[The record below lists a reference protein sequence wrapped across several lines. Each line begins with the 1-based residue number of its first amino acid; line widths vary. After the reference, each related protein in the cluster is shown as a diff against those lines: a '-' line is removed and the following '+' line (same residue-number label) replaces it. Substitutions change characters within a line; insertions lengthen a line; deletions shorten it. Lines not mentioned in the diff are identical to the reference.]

1 MSRRQH
7 TQRRGGSASPLLA
20 WASPLIGWAARL
32 LASPLR
38 NLILGGSFVFCI
50 CVLATIGYMSAG
62 WSFGDALY
70 MVVLTIYTVGYDEV
84 RMIHTP
90 FLRANTM
97 MLIILGCTGMIFLTG
112 ALVQFITITQFQQLF
127 GTRRMKN
134 DIDGLTDHVIICGF
148 GRIGIM
154 LAQELTAGQAPFVV
168 LERSDRRFAEARDLG
183 YLCIQ
188 ADATDEH
195 TLLLAG
201 VTRARVLATVL
212 PDDAANVFITLSARS
227 LNPSLEIIARGE
239 VASTERKL
247 LQAGADRVVMPTHI
261 GAERIA
267 QMILYRDSEHLLQ
280 GKERMVFHRQL
291 LGLGMNFFTHPV
303 SPESSCA
310 GLTVAEVE
318 RRAAGNLFIVGL
330 DKHNGREVSR
340 PPPDTVIEAGDGVML
355 LSRDGIAQ
363 LVASLFDAPH
373 SPV

>member
-1 MSRRQH
+1 MSGRQQH
-7 TQRRGGSASPLLA
+7 PRRRGQSSPFRA
-20 WASPLIGWAARL
+20 WMGRI

-38 NLILGGSFVFCI
+38 NLIIGGLFVLFI
-50 CVLATIGYMSAG
+50 CLLATLGYMAAG

-84 RMIHTP
+84 RAVNTP

-183 YLCIQ
+183 YLCLQ
-188 ADATDEH
+188 ADATDEN
-195 TLLLAG
+195 TLQIAG
-201 VTRARVLATVL
+201 IARARVLATVL

-227 LNPSLEIIARGE
+227 LNASLEIIARGE

-247 LQAGADRVVMPTHI
+247 LQAGANRVVMPTHI

-267 QMILYRDSEHLLQ
+267 QMILFRDSEQFLE
-280 GKERMVFHRQL
+280 GSDRMRAFQRQL
-291 LGLGMNFFTHPV
+291 LEIGLNLFTHPV
-303 SPESSCA
+303 SPESRCV
-310 GLTVAEVE
+310 GLTVAEIE
-318 RRAAGNLFIVGL
+318 QRAAGSFFIVGV
-330 DKHNGREVSR
+330 DRPNGQGIKR
-340 PPPDTVIEAGDGVML
+340 PPPDAVVMAGDGVL
-355 LSRDGIAQ
+355 LVSRDGNAQ
-363 LVASLFDAPH
+363 VVASLLGAPL
-373 SPV
+373 STI

>member
-1 MSRRQH
+1 MSGRQH
-7 TQRRGGSASPLLA
+7 TPRRRGWAFPLFA
-20 WASPLIGWAARL
+20 WAARL

-38 NLILGGSFVFCI
+38 NLILGGTFVLFI
-50 CVLATIGYMSAG
+50 CLLATIGYMAAG
-62 WSFGDALY
+62 WSLGDAVY

-112 ALVQFITITQFQQLF
+112 ALVQFITITQFQQLL

-134 DIDGLTDHVIICGF
+134 DIDRLTDHVIICGF

-154 LAQELTAGQAPFVV
+154 LAQELTAGQAPFVIV
-168 LERSDRRFAEARDLG
+168 ERSDRRFAEARGLG

-188 ADATDEH
+188 ADATDEN
-195 TLLLAG
+195 TLQLVG
-201 VTRARVLATVL
+201 VDRARVLASVL

-227 LNPSLEIIARGE
+227 LNASLEIIARGE

-247 LQAGADRVVMPTHI
+247 LQAGANRVVMPTHI

-267 QMILYRDSEHLLQ
+267 QMILFRDSELLLQ
-280 GKERMVFHRQL
+280 GSDRGVFQRQL
-291 LGLGMNFFTHPV
+291 LGFGLNLFTHPV

-318 RRAAGNLFIVGL
+318 QRAAGSLLIVGV
-330 DKHNGREVSR
+330 DKHNGQRVNR
-340 PPPDTVIEAGDGVML
+340 PSPDTVIEAGDGVVL
-355 LSRDGIAQ
+355 VSRDGVAQ
-363 LVASLFDAPH
+363 IVASLFGAPH
-373 SPV
+373 SPI

>member
-1 MSRRQH
+1 MSGRQH
-7 TQRRGGSASPLLA
+7 KPRRGG
-20 WASPLIGWAARL
+20 WASPLIAWVARL

-38 NLILGGSFVFCI
+38 NLILGGTFVLCI
-50 CVLATIGYMSAG
+50 CLLATIGYMAAG

-168 LERSDRRFAEARDLG
+168 VERSDRRFAEARDLG

-188 ADATDEH
+188 ADATDEN
-195 TLLLAG
+195 TLQLAG
-201 VTRARVLATVL
+201 VARARVLASVL

-227 LNPSLEIIARGE
+227 LNASLEIIARGE

-247 LQAGADRVVMPTHI
+247 LQAGANRVVMPTHI

-267 QMILYRDSEHLLQ
+267 QMILFRDSEHLLH
-280 GKERMVFHRQL
+280 GSDGTVFHQEL
-291 LGLGMNFFTHPV
+291 LGLGLNLFTHPV
-303 SPESSCA
+303 SPDGSCA

-318 RRAAGNLFIVGL
+318 ARAAGSLFILGV
-330 DKHNGREVSR
+330 DKHNGQRVNR
-340 PPPDTVIEAGDGVML
+340 PSPDTVIEAGDGVVL
-355 LSRDGIAQ
+355 LSRDGKAEV
-363 LVASLFDAPH
+363 VASLFDAPPN
-373 SPV
+373 PV

>member
-1 MSRRQH
+1 MSGRNHHPARRHRPTPLQA
-7 TQRRGGSASPLLA
+7 GS
-20 WASPLIGWAARL
+20 GRL

-38 NLILGGSFVFCI
+38 NLILGGLFVLFI
-50 CVLATIGYMSAG
+50 CLLATVGYMAAG

-84 RMIHTP
+84 RVIHTP

-134 DIDGLTDHVIICGF
+134 EIDALTDHVIICGF

-154 LAQELTAGQAPFVV
+154 LAQELTAGEAPFVI

-188 ADATDEH
+188 ADATDEN
-195 TLLLAG
+195 TLQIAG
-201 VTRARVLATVL
+201 IARARVVATVL

-227 LNPSLEIIARGE
+227 LNASLEIIARGE

-247 LQAGADRVVMPTHI
+247 LQAGANRVVMPTHI

-267 QMILYRDSEHLLQ
+267 QMILFRESERFLQ
-280 GKERMVFHRQL
+280 GSDRMRAFQRQL
-291 LGLGMNFFTHPV
+291 LDLGLNVLTHPV
-303 SPESSCA
+303 SSASSCVGQTIAEIEQRGA
-310 GLTVAEVE
+310 GSF
-318 RRAAGNLFIVGL
+318 FIVGV
-330 DKHNGREVSR
+330 DRPNDGGINR
-340 PPPDTVIEAGDGVML
+340 PPPDTVIAAGDGVVL
-355 LSRDGIAQ
+355 ISRDGHAHV
-363 LVASLFDAPH
+363 VASLFGTPL
-373 SPV
+373 STI